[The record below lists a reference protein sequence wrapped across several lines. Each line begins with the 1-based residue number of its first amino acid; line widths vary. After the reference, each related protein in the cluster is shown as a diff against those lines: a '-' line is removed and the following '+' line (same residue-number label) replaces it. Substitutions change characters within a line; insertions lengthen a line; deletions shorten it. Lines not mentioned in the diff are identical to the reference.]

1 MERQARAN
9 TGAPQ
14 SSSGHVH
21 RAPLLAAATLS
32 QFGGSVTQQGTV
44 VLGVFFA
51 AAYHLSLAQMGAVVS
66 SLTLGLVVSGLVVGS
81 LVDRFGAQRV
91 LGAGTVLLV
100 AIATVIGATRE
111 LPVTVALL
119 FALGL
124 VLGTVPV
131 SGTTAILA
139 AWPRER
145 RGLPMGVRQMA
156 VPAGAMAAALALP
169 ALAARFGLHPLY
181 FGFAALLAI
190 GGLTFCTVL
199 PAHPARIAASSALL
213 EGLEE
218 MEGARPGIALEAET
232 LPERG
237 TRDRPADRAPLRRE
251 VSRIAVPA
259 LSGFLMVWGQYALVT
274 YTIPFLHDRHGIAL
288 ATAGL
293 LLALSQAGAAA
304 ARVALGHLSDRL
316 DGRRD
321 LVLTVTAVSGAAL
334 AGVVAVLPRD
344 VGMLAL
350 VPLWLLLGA
359 AMVGWNALMLTWAGE
374 RVSLGN
380 AGAAIGL
387 TTSSILLGAT
397 ISAPAFGLIVEVSGS
412 YRVAWLALGAILAL
426 VAALLW
432 VNMRWD
438 GRAAPDTL
446 AERAAVARR

>member
-1 MERQARAN
+1 MRQREGTADPEGRR
-9 TGAPQ
+9 G
-14 SSSGHVH
+14 V
-21 RAPLLAAATLS
+21 LLAAATLS

-81 LVDRFGAQRV
+81 LVDRFGPRRV
-91 LGAGTVLLV
+91 LGAGTMLLV
-100 AIATVIGATRE
+100 GIATAIGATRE
-111 LPVTVALL
+111 LPMTVALL

-124 VLGTVPV
+124 VLGAVPV

-190 GGLTFCTVL
+190 GGLTFCFVL
-199 PAHPARIAASSALL
+199 PARPARIAPGAALL

-218 MEGARPGIALEAET
+218 MEGARPRISGSEVA
-232 LPERG
+232 PERQARSVG
-237 TRDRPADRAPLRRE
+237 DNQTAAARHKPLRRE
-251 VSRIAVPA
+251 VTRIVMPA
-259 LSGFLMVWGQYALVT
+259 LTGFLMVWGQYALVT

-288 ATAGL
+288 AAAGL

-304 ARVALGHLSDRL
+304 ARVVLGHVSDRL
-316 DGRRD
+316 GGRRD
-321 LVLTVTAVSGAAL
+321 LVLAAAAASGAAL
-334 AGVVAVLPRD
+334 AGIVAVLPRD

-350 VPLWLLLGA
+350 APLWLLLGA
-359 AMVGWNALMLTWAGE
+359 TMVGWNALMLTWAGE

-387 TTSSILLGAT
+387 TTSAILLGAT
-397 ISAPAFGLIVEVSGS
+397 ISAPAFGMIVEVSGS
-412 YRVAWLALGAILAL
+412 YRVAWLALGAILAV

-432 VNMRWD
+432 ANMRWD
-438 GRAAPDTL
+438 GRTAPDTL
-446 AERAAVARR
+446 AERAAIAGR